1 MSKKTTNYMHIASMA
16 CVVHCILTPFLIV
29 FAPFI
34 GHYFENLFLEISLL
48 TFSILCGV
56 FIVYKGYRNHKKQHC
71 MILFSL
77 GAALWIVHTVFELKD
92 IFGAKLY
99 FLLGT
104 ILVIMSYFLN
114 HQLIKCLPN
123 KS

>member
-16 CVVHCILTPFLIV
+16 CVVHCILTPLLIV

-34 GHYFENLFLEISLL
+34 GRYFENLFLEISLL
-48 TFSILCGV
+48 IISILCGI
-56 FIVYKGYRNHKKQHC
+56 FIVYKGYCNHKKQHY

-77 GAALWIVHTVFELKD
+77 GAALWIVHTAFELKD

-104 ILVIMSYFLN
+104 FLVIMSYYLN